1 VPAYAARDELHV
13 DASPSGPK
21 AVRAAG
27 VAASSRQVFDMRFGG
42 LSHEAIIETAAT
54 GRKRNSCIAC
64 MRQAN
69 DGTCRRRTSLGLP
82 TPSRKARASAWR
94 QTAPSFA
101 AQGALPMP
109 EGRVADF
116 RVV

>member
-13 DASPSGPK
+13 DASPSRPK

-54 GRKRNSCIAC
+54 GRKRNTCIAC

-69 DGTCRRRTSLGLP
+69 EGTCRRRTSQGCQRQVGKPLWARGGRRPPALRRRGRCP
-82 TPSRKARASAWR
+82 CRKA
-94 QTAPSFA
+94 
-101 AQGALPMP
+101 
-109 EGRVADF
+109 
-116 RVV
+116 